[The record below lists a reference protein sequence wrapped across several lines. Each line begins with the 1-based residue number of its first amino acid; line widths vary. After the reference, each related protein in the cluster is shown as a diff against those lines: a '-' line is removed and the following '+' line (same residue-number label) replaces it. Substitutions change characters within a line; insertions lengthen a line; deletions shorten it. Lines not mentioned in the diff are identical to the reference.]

1 MPSLKKCADKYKK
14 GYKQYKDCI
23 AYRNVKVSKK
33 SKSTKGGM
41 Y

>member
-14 GYKQYKDCI
+14 GSKQYKDCI

-33 SKSTKGGM
+33 I
-41 Y
+41 